1 MHQDASKIFVAEALQ
16 RHKVEDLYTESKSK
30 QQTDPAAT
38 INGIMAKGLKGRV
51 SVGKATKLKDAAMAP
66 ASATMVT
73 LDQDEVMRAM
83 MASIKGKARDMS
95 QSGSDDEG
103 EDEEEDEDEQDDE
116 EGSDEEEES
125 DENGVG
131 SSSSGFSK
139 RSRSPSPVLKRKPT
153 DDKEDPKRS
162 LPAQSL
168 GTSRVK
174 LSSIK
179 QTPDVVKSP
188 FDHPKAAPISSF
200 ASLGLS
206 QPLINALAGI
216 SILKPTEIQSAC
228 VGPIMEGVLC
238 D

>member
-1 MHQDASKIFVAEALQ
+1 MHQDASKIFVAEAQ
-16 RHKVEDLYTESKSK
+16 GREDLYTDQTN
-30 QQTDPAAT
+30 QQTTPAA
-38 INGIMAKGLKGRV
+38 IVSGIMAKDLKGRI
-51 SVGKATKLKDAAMAP
+51 SVGKATKVKDELKAP
-66 ASATMVT
+66 ATPATVT

-95 QSGSDDEG
+95 QSGSDDDE
-103 EDEEEDEDEQDDE
+103 EDEEEDEDEQDHE

-162 LPAQSL
+162 LPSQSL

-188 FDHPKAAPISSF
+188 FDHPKTAPISSF

>member
-1 MHQDASKIFVAEALQ
+1 M
-16 RHKVEDLYTESKSK
+16 DLYTNHKNK
-30 QQTDPAAT
+30 HTAPAAT
-38 INGIMAKGLKGRV
+38 ISGMMAKGLKGRI
-51 SVGKATKLKDAAMAP
+51 SLGKGTQVRDEVKVPATP
-66 ASATMVT
+66 ATVT

-116 EGSDEEEES
+116 EGGEEEEES

-139 RSRSPSPVLKRKPT
+139 RSRSHSPVLKREPT
-153 DDKEDPKRS
+153 VDKEDPKRS
-162 LPAQSL
+162 LPSQSF